1 MKKRVTVV
9 LEVETD
15 DEYMLRDDV
24 IERDLQREI
33 NCACNS
39 YDIVDF
45 KTEIIEVD
53 PHNPPYEMT
62 DEDIEDMINRLF
74 TPKSE

>member
-39 YDIVDF
+39 YNFISID
-45 KTEIIEVD
+45 TEVVG
-53 PHNPPYEMT
+53 
-62 DEDIEDMINRLF
+62 
-74 TPKSE
+74 

>member
-33 NCACNS
+33 NCACKS
-39 YDIVDF
+39 YEWIAF
-45 KTEIIEVD
+45 NTTILE
-53 PHNPPYEMT
+53 
-62 DEDIEDMINRLF
+62 
-74 TPKSE
+74 

>member
-1 MKKRVTVV
+1 MKKQVTLV
-9 LEVETD
+9 LEVESD

-39 YDIVDF
+39 YEIVGF
-45 KTEIIEVD
+45 KTEVVKEAANEEV
-53 PHNPPYEMT
+53 
-62 DEDIEDMINRLF
+62 
-74 TPKSE
+74 

>member
-45 KTEIIEVD
+45 KTEIVKEA
-53 PHNPPYEMT
+53 E
-62 DEDIEDMINRLF
+62 
-74 TPKSE
+74 

>member
-1 MKKRVTVV
+1 MKKQVTLV

-39 YDIVDF
+39 YELIDF
-45 KTEIIEVD
+45 KIETVK
-53 PHNPPYEMT
+53 EA
-62 DEDIEDMINRLF
+62 E
-74 TPKSE
+74 

>member
-1 MKKRVTVV
+1 MKKQVTLV
-9 LEVETD
+9 LEVESD

-39 YDIVDF
+39 YEIVDF
-45 KTEIIEVD
+45 KTEVVKEAQ
-53 PHNPPYEMT
+53 
-62 DEDIEDMINRLF
+62 
-74 TPKSE
+74 

>member
-1 MKKRVTVV
+1 MKKRVTLV

-24 IERDLQREI
+24 IGRDLEREI

-39 YDIVDF
+39 YNIVDF
-45 KTEIIEVD
+45 KTEVVE
-53 PHNPPYEMT
+53 
-62 DEDIEDMINRLF
+62 
-74 TPKSE
+74 